1 MRGEGGAP
9 GVRRN
14 RRELLRQSWYRL
26 SPICRGLRTFHMN
39 KLQCI
44 AGLGLLCAVGVV
56 ARADSSSADR
66 PHVHV
71 QLVAPNPAIG
81 VRSQPVNAG
90 LYFKLEPGWHVYW
103 KNPGDAGEPPHIKWT
118 LPDGVTASPMQ
129 FPAPKRL
136 PLGPLMDFGYED
148 EVLFPFTLNARPD
161 TKLGEVTL
169 RAHVDW
175 LVCRESCIPGKAD
188 LEITRVVG
196 GSSGGSFEGQQ
207 LLDRLGH
214 KLPGSLPAGDKLGFV
229 PNANGFKL
237 IVMTGRRETE
247 ASFFPADPDIID
259 NPAPQKFTATAQGFT
274 LDLKKDANLKA
285 NPAQLRGVLELSSGR
300 AYDIVALPGAV
311 TGSSVSASASP
322 PTAGD
327 SGPSAAATQKPV
339 VPQQTTAAPRGAG
352 DASSVA
358 TVSSPGVTAAASSSA
373 SISGG
378 NVQKKT
384 GLFEAL
390 GLAFVGG
397 LLLNLMPCVFPVL
410 FLKGLALVRSGNEER
425 RALRLHGL
433 VYTAGIVASF
443 WALVGTLLAL
453 RAAGSTIGWGFQ
465 FQSPVVLSLMAGLLF
480 FLGLSLAGQ
489 FEIGLTL
496 TSAGGSLAA
505 KQGYAGSF
513 FTGVLAVVVATP
525 CTAPLMGAAIG
536 YALAQS
542 AAVSFAVFTAL
553 ALGLAAPYVALTLHP
568 AWARLL
574 PKPGVW
580 MDVLKQAVAVPIF
593 ATVIWLAWVL
603 ADAYGGGLLAVLLA
617 SFLLLAIAGWFL
629 GRGPGKRWASAVA
642 GTIVVGV
649 IVLSVLAP
657 KKLETM
663 PGTLTFEDAKALA
676 SLPRVQSAQG
686 NWEPWSAD
694 AVNGYLAEGRPVFVD
709 FTAKWCLSC
718 QVNERVALGQPEVEA
733 AFKAGNVVRLRADW
747 TRHDEGITHALEG
760 LGRSGVPTY
769 ALYVPGQSEAQVLP
783 EVLTPGIVTDALD
796 KLPKH

>member
-1 MRGEGGAP
+1 
-9 GVRRN
+9 
-14 RRELLRQSWYRL
+14 L
-26 SPICRGLRTFHMN
+26 
-39 KLQCI
+39 
-44 AGLGLLCAVGVV
+44 
-56 ARADSSSADR
+56 
-66 PHVHV
+66 
-71 QLVAPNPAIG
+71 
-81 VRSQPVNAG
+81 
-90 LYFKLEPGWHVYW
+90 
-103 KNPGDAGEPPHIKWT
+103 
-118 LPDGVTASPMQ
+118 
-129 FPAPKRL
+129 
-136 PLGPLMDFGYED
+136 
-148 EVLFPFTLNARPD
+148 
-161 TKLGEVTL
+161 
-169 RAHVDW
+169 
-175 LVCRESCIPGKAD
+175 
-188 LEITRVVG
+188 G
-196 GSSGGSFEGQQ
+196 GS
-207 LLDRLGH
+207 
-214 KLPGSLPAGDKLGFV
+214 A
-229 PNANGFKL
+229 
-237 IVMTGRRETE
+237 
-247 ASFFPADPDIID
+247 
-259 NPAPQKFTATAQGFT
+259 
-274 LDLKKDANLKA
+274 
-285 NPAQLRGVLELSSGR
+285 
-300 AYDIVALPGAV
+300 
-311 TGSSVSASASP
+311 
-322 PTAGD
+322 
-327 SGPSAAATQKPV
+327 
-339 VPQQTTAAPRGAG
+339 
-352 DASSVA
+352 
-358 TVSSPGVTAAASSSA
+358 
-373 SISGG
+373 
-378 NVQKKT
+378 QKKT
-384 GLFEAL
+384 GLLEAL

-642 GTIVVGV
+642 GLVLLVVVG
-649 IVLSVLAP
+649 LGFFGERLAP
-657 KKLETM
+657 ATEAATGSAGR
-663 PGTLTFEDAKALA
+663 PGEPAAGMA
-676 SLPRVQSAQG
+676 SADG
-686 NWEPWSAD
+686 WEPWSAE
-694 AVNGYLAEGRPVFVD
+694 AVKGYLAEGRPVFVD

-733 AFKAGNVVRLRADW
+733 AFTAGNVVRLRADW